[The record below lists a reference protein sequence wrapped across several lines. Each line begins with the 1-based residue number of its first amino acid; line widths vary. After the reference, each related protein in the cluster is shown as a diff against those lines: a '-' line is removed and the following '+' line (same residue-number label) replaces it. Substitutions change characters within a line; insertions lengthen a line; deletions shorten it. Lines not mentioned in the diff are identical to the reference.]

1 MLTPDMKKAIK
12 HLTVSVLVLLSLLN
26 LCSCNNQPKRFTKEE
41 IIAYSQTGKSGWSKG
56 ISVAGVKYDVSYR
69 HPSLIFAIEDDVGSL
84 IEGRDSLLRTS
95 YWFNI
100 DISID
105 GFNQSPLRYQLSSL
119 EEYNMRLDYFLNRAI
134 HDVWLEDGKDTFR
147 PTSYWFENNHNLI
160 ARETIV
166 LGFDNREINGKTVQL
181 AFNDRLFRNGIIKA
195 NFQKEDLDKN
205 IIVTD

>member
-69 HPSLIFAIEDDVGSL
+69 HPSLIFAIEDDVDSL